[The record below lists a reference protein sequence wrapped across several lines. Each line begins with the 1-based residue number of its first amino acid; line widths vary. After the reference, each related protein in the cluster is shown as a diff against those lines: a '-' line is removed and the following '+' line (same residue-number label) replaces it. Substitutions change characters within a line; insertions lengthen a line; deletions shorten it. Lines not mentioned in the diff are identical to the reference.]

1 MIPKEEI
8 KRLEQTWLVLEELFK
23 DLTQRNVK
31 VNVASELRN
40 CKTLIHVL
48 QMDVFH
54 PSTKEPAMSDDS
66 LLSLQR
72 ALNKIRCSLT
82 SVALNIDEDYA
93 RDWIRKIDKAERAEL
108 NYAMTQTGSKF
119 FPGLPKD
126 LGKGWIRLTLPKPI
140 AEERVQDVAE
150 QAGVIVDFEDN
161 LHIIISGRKGSIK
174 RAAQNVYDLSSD
186 QEP

>member
-8 KRLEQTWLVLEELFK
+8 KRLEQTWMVLEELFK
-23 DLTQRNVK
+23 DLAQRNVE
-31 VNVASELRN
+31 VSVASELRN

-48 QMDVFH
+48 QMSPFH

-72 ALNKIRCSLT
+72 ALNEIRCSLT
-82 SVALNIDEDYA
+82 SAASNVSEDYA

-119 FPGLPKD
+119 VPGLPKD

-150 QAGVIVDFEDN
+150 QVGVIVSFEDD
-161 LHIIISGRKGSIK
+161 LHIIISGRKSSIK
-174 RAAQNVYDLSSD
+174 RASQNVYDLSSD
-186 QEP
+186 

>member
-31 VNVASELRN
+31 VNVAPELRN
-40 CKTLIHVL
+40 CKTLIHAL
-48 QMDVFH
+48 QVSVFH
-54 PSTKEPAMSDDS
+54 PSTKEPTMFDDS
-66 LLSLQR
+66 LLNLQR
-72 ALNKIRCSLT
+72 ALNEIRGSLT
-82 SVALNIDEDYA
+82 SAALNINEDYA

-108 NYAMTQTGSKF
+108 NYVMAQTGSKF
-119 FPGLPKD
+119 VPGLPKD
-126 LGKGWIRLTLPKPI
+126 LGKGWIRLTLLKPI
-140 AEERVQDVAE
+140 AEERVQDIAE
-150 QAGVIVDFEDN
+150 QAGVIVDFEDD

-186 QEP
+186 